1 MACTADYWI
10 GVTSLWRR
18 PSRQDP
24 TVTVLAEDASGR
36 PLPEGW
42 HERWLDVMRAHK
54 WHVRWR
60 IAPGVSFEDQFSPY
74 DDHECAGVILLGER
88 VQRPGARAAD
98 YLAGVSTSI
107 PVAAPAVP
115 FVPDVDTS
123 SPAEREAYARLA
135 ADLFG

>member
-1 MACTADYWI
+1 MARALED
-10 GVTSLWRR
+10 R
-18 PSRQDP
+18 PRSQLRGP
-24 TVTVLAEDASGR
+24 IL
-36 PLPEGW
+36 
-42 HERWLDVMRAHK
+42 
-54 WHVRWR
+54 
-60 IAPGVSFEDQFSPY
+60 PY